1 MTIKTLASALIIAAL
16 LPTFAFSQAT
26 SYDPSNGRSYDQYGR
41 PLPSLA
47 ELCREGQMAGGPI
60 TFQCAQY
67 DLRFNL
73 KGERL
78 MRYHFDKWGYDI
90 LDNGVTESEAQRLDT
105 DPAFRAKYIKQH
117 GYDKYKVSGESPAR
131 IAPLARD
138 NSDKQCAAEADL
150 AHQVAQ
156 ASAQGIPI
164 ETARATI
171 TKVLSD
177 NRVST
182 VAYND
187 YVQMVYRAY
196 AWQKHGYSLEQIRDA
211 DFQACK
217 GTPVLEVPDIDQ

>member
-1 MTIKTLASALIIAAL
+1 MRFKTVIIAAL
-16 LPTFAFSQAT
+16 LVPSFAFAQAT
-26 SYDPSNGRSYDQYGR
+26 SYDPATGQRYDQYGR

-60 TFQCAQY
+60 TFQCAQS
-67 DLRFNL
+67 DLRFNR

-78 MRYHFDKWGYDI
+78 VRYHFDKWGYDI

-105 DPAFRAKYIKQH
+105 DPVFRAKYIKQH
-117 GYDKYKVSGESPAR
+117 GYDKYKMSDEPPVR
-131 IAPLARD
+131 IAPFARD
-138 NSDKQCAAEADL
+138 NSDKQCHAEADI

-164 ETARATI
+164 ETARATV

-177 NRVST
+177 NHVST

-196 AWQKHGYSLEQIRDA
+196 SWQKHGYTLEQIRDA

-217 GTPVLEVPDIDQ
+217 GTPVSEVPDIDQ